1 MQVYSKN
8 NKFINENN
16 KKFSSSCS
24 GKVLKRKVPDFESEN

>member
-1 MQVYSKN
+1 MQVYSEN

-24 GKVLKRKVPDFESEN
+24 RKVLKRKVSDFESEN

>member
-16 KKFSSSCS
+16 KKVSSSCS
-24 GKVLKRKVPDFESEN
+24 RKVLKRKVPDFESEN